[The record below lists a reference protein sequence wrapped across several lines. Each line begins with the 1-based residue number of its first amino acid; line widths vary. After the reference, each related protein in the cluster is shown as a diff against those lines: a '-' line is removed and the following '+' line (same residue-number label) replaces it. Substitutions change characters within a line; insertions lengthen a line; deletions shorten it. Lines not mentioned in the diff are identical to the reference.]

1 MISLA
6 NPQSQVKITGKR
18 VYFIS
23 KQDTSDFHD
32 EVGFY
37 VDLEYSDGSYD
48 TFGPYD
54 NKYEANSI

>member
-6 NPQSQVKITGKR
+6 QVKITGKR

-23 KQDTSDFHD
+23 ENDISDFHD
-32 EVGFY
+32 EVGYY
-37 VDLEYSDGSYD
+37 VDLEYSDGSFD

-54 NKYEANSI
+54 DKKEANSI

>member
-54 NKYEANSI
+54 SKYEANSI

>member
-6 NPQSQVKITGKR
+6 NPKTQVKITGKR
-18 VYFIS
+18 VFFIS
-23 KQDTSDFHD
+23 DGDISDFRD
-32 EVGFY
+32 EVGYY

-54 NKYEANSI
+54 TRKEALSM

>member
-6 NPQSQVKITGKR
+6 QVKITGKR

-23 KQDTSDFHD
+23 QDDTSDFHD
-32 EVGFY
+32 EIGFY

-48 TFGPYD
+48 TFGPYN
-54 NKYEANSI
+54 NKQEAYSI